1 MKLNESQ
8 EKLEKGYFGLDYQ
21 FMIYTDTGLALKVRL
36 VHLLRTRRTQA
47 KRKSPKN
54 QMEAASEIIAC
65 ETMI

>member
-1 MKLNESQ
+1 
-8 EKLEKGYFGLDYQ
+8 
-21 FMIYTDTGLALKVRL
+21 MIYTDTGLALKVRL

-54 QMEAASEIIAC
+54 QMDAASEIIAC